1 MADGRFY
8 NFEGDDRDYVS
19 VTTFLGIIA
28 KPFLYGWNAKME
40 REYIRFLIE
49 EEGYGLGDVLKVLNA
64 RPKEK
69 PYGAQLYMKQT
80 SDKGSKIHKAIDY
93 TLKDLKLPKLN
104 KVEQKLYDKWLEWWN
119 AQGYELQGAER
130 IVKNSTHGYA
140 GTMDAL
146 VIKAEQGLVI
156 DWKTGKNHYNEH
168 DLQNYAYQ
176 KALWYEGQVVDGG
189 LLVYIPEDKEIDDS
203 HKLPRVTDELMKPVL
218 HALGLWRWA
227 NNKPWK
233 ENN

>member
-8 NFEGDDRDYVS
+8 NFDGDDRDYVS

-49 EEGYGLGDVLKVLNA
+49 DEGYGLAQVLEVLNA
-64 RPKEK
+64 RPKKK

-80 SDKGSKIHKAIDY
+80 SDKGNKIHKAIDY

-104 KVEQKLYDKWLEWWN
+104 KLEQKLYDKWLEWWK
-119 AQGYELQGAER
+119 AQGYELQGAEQ
-130 IVKNSTHGYA
+130 IVRSKKHGYA
-140 GTMDAL
+140 GTLDFRFLWNMGSK
-146 VIKAEQGLVI
+146 IG
-156 DWKTGKNHYNEH
+156 DWKTGKNHYEEH
-168 DLQNYAYQ
+168 TLQNLAYQ
-176 KALWYEGQVVDGG
+176 AALEEETTLRAEGGV
-189 LLVYIPEDKEIDDS
+189 LVYIPEDKDIWTVDV
-203 HKLPRVTDELMKPVL
+203 PRVTDELIRPVL

-227 NNKPWK
+227 NKQPWK